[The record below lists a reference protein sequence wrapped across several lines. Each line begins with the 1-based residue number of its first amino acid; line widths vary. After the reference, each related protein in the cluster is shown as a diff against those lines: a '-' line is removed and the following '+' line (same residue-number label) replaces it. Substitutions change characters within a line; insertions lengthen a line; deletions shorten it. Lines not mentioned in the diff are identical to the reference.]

1 MKLKQTSTDQP
12 AQPSF
17 GGYWRNALHVSRLR
31 VQAVIEATIAAGALA
46 LGVWLS
52 SSIGNNLPGIVG
64 VAVAAWMAVHVLV
77 LWRYTDNVVR
87 ELWRQE
93 TATGRDLDGDGV
105 VGPPRRRTRYINIAG
120 EPVAFAEEEEDD
132 ADVIELVPGFELS
145 PDDLAA
151 LVQHA
156 ASVGLARDK
165 LMGFQM
171 PSGQRVSKSTWER
184 WTDEA
189 ARRGWI
195 AKGGSGY
202 ASTWQR
208 TPAAI
213 VQALQMARPAG
224 QSGSRPGDVTASDRP
239 PTAAKA
245 GEGRR

>member
-17 GGYWRNALHVSRLR
+17 GGYWRNADYVTSLRSR
-31 VQAVIEATIAAGALA
+31 AYIEASA
-46 LGVWLS
+46 
-52 SSIGNNLPGIVG
+52 G
-64 VAVAAWMAVHVLV
+64 VAALV
-77 LWRYTDNVVR
+77 LGGWASLEIASALPMIPAIYVASVMGLRAVVR
-87 ELWRQE
+87 WRRANDVMRVLWDE
-93 TATGRDLDGDGV
+93 EVKTNSDIDGNGV

-120 EPVAFAEEEEDD
+120 EHVAFAEEEEDD

-156 ASVGLARDK
+156 AAVGLARDK

-213 VQALQMARPAG
+213 IQALQMTRPAG